1 MNTTT
6 FSQILNLTFPAMPMP
21 LFESFSMSFNLLFFH
36 YKSNELATSSLP
48 SVSTS
53 RHDLFMILFKHIL
66 SHFSGYDYYYMVW
79 ITYMY
84 SLHNKE
90 PIPSIFQTVHR
101 PMAISY
107 LKTMKPSPSRATATE
122 QPIPWKISKRL
133 RRTRRFL
140 HRRHPYSRVRHRS
153 HKLRKSLHQL
163 HRQANQRNLLLRH
176 HHPRHKASAQVPVLS
191 VRPAQPAL
199 FDGTRGENSEEV
211 LRLSRR

>member
-90 PIPSIFQTVHR
+90 PIPSIFQTHHFRTV
-101 PMAISY
+101 Y
-107 LKTMKPSPSRATATE
+107 LFLILKNLGKSASFHSTFSQSFPQTC
-122 QPIPWKISKRL
+122 PI
-133 RRTRRFL
+133 
-140 HRRHPYSRVRHRS
+140 
-153 HKLRKSLHQL
+153 
-163 HRQANQRNLLLRH
+163 
-176 HHPRHKASAQVPVLS
+176 
-191 VRPAQPAL
+191 
-199 FDGTRGENSEEV
+199 GE
-211 LRLSRR
+211 L